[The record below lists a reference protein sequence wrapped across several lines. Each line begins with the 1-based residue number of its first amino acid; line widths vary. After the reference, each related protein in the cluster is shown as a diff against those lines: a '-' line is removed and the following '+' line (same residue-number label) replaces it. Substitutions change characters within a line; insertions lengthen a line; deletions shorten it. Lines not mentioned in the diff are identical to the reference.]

1 MIRNFSIVRGDFK
14 PLLEDSRKVIAK
26 QSPFYGIAFGLDAIF
41 PEGSD
46 AKVNEAGDTSR
57 GNEWVR
63 LFL

>member
-1 MIRNFSIVRGDFK
+1 M
-14 PLLEDSRKVIAK
+14 EDSRKVIAK
-26 QSPFYGIAFGLDAIF
+26 QSPFYGIAFGLDAFF

-63 LFL
+63 LFLLKLGTY